1 MWKGLCFALRGG
13 KLRRSCGS
21 MDFAGLPGAAI
32 EPAQPDASTVNALVE
47 AGIIVLCE
55 GRILLDRTMALI
67 LQSAAESQWFAR
79 AEGPGGKALLYV
91 GEKMCV
97 LLTDA
102 GGGALLLEPVRDLS
116 AARPLFQK
124 GAARLGARL
133 QYLAAARAGR
143 VRRFAAK
150 AARSRRGNS
159 WPSLKGGGIWM
170 QSIIVEVYVPAT
182 SASFDFRLPAM
193 ARVAKPLRK

>member
-1 MWKGLCFALRGG
+1 MTQENYVERIVFRLARGEIAAL
-13 KLRRSCGS
+13 LRL

-133 QYLAAARAGR
+133 QYLARGARGQGTPLCR
-143 VRRFAAK
+143 
-150 AARSRRGNS
+150 
-159 WPSLKGGGIWM
+159 KGGAQQAG
-170 QSIIVEVYVPAT
+170 EVLAEFERGRDLDAIDHRG
-182 SASFDFRLPAM
+182 SLCSGDIGQL
-193 ARVAKPLRK
+193 

>member
-1 MWKGLCFALRGG
+1 MVR
-13 KLRRSCGS
+13 
-21 MDFAGLPGAAI
+21 P
-32 EPAQPDASTVNALVE
+32 
-47 AGIIVLCE
+47 
-55 GRILLDRTMALI
+55 
-67 LQSAAESQWFAR
+67 

-133 QYLAAARAGR
+133 QYLARGARGQGTPLCREGGAQQAGE
-143 VRRFAAK
+143 FLAEFE
-150 AARSRRGNS
+150 RGRDLDAIDHRG
-159 WPSLKGGGIWM
+159 SLCSGDIG
-170 QSIIVEVYVPAT
+170 Q
-182 SASFDFRLPAM
+182 L
-193 ARVAKPLRK
+193 